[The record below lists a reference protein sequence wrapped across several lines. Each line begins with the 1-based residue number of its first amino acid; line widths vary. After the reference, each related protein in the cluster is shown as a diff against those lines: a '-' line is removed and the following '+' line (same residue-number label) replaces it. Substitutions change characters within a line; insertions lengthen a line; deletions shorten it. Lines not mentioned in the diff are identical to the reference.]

1 MAETNLARD
10 KADNPIQ
17 VLAPEDAATV
27 INSSNG
33 TTVRLTLPVT
43 ARPGSVVEVSCSDAI
58 HWQFGNSGVNATTS
72 NKYQGP
78 GSLVYKVPPG
88 ATHLAFITATG
99 VTSAICSVT
108 PLF

>member
-1 MAETNLARD
+1 MPEANLARD

-17 VLAPEDAATV
+17 VLAPEDSATV
-27 INSSNG
+27 IGTSNG
-33 TTVRLTLPVT
+33 TSVRLTLPAS
-43 ARPGSVVEVSCSDAI
+43 ARPGSVVEVSFSDSV
-58 HWQFGNSGVNATTS
+58 HWQFGNSGVNASTS
-72 NKYQGP
+72 QKYQGP

-99 VTSAICSVT
+99 VSSAICSVT